1 MTECSSC
8 HTVPPTPHTDY
19 CAVVR
24 APWLGH
30 RDACS
35 LQWSDECDC
44 PNGEY
49 HLGWN
54 AALREVL
61 AMSKVR
67 GYQAAVEWARG
78 QRPELSGGVPHG

>member
-1 MTECSSC
+1 MTE
-8 HTVPPTPHTDY
+8 
-19 CAVVR
+19 R
-24 APWLGH
+24 EPWLGH

-35 LQWSDECDC
+35 LAWSDECDC

-67 GYQAAVEWARG
+67 GYEAAVEWAKS